1 MSLARCFNIDDLR
14 RAARRRVPRGI
25 FEFVDRGAE
34 DEVALANNCQAFR
47 RLKLA
52 PRVMRDVSGRSA
64 RTTLFGKSI
73 DMPLVIAPTGAAGL
87 LWHQGEVA
95 LAKAAAA
102 AGVPFTLSTGSMTAM
117 ETVAE
122 KAGGQLWFHL
132 NMWQDRD
139 LSLELIQRVIS
150 ARYEVLVLTVD
161 AIVPPRREYNQRNGF
176 SLPFSPQPRAIV
188 DMLMHPG
195 WLGGVLGRYVAAG
208 GLPTYENYPEKLRV
222 PVTNSPQA
230 LLALR
235 NDSLTWEDV
244 DHIRSL
250 WKGPLVIKGIQHA
263 DDARLALD
271 HGANGI
277 VVSNHGGR
285 NLDSALAPID
295 ILPSVVQAVGG
306 KTTILMD
313 GGIRRG
319 SDIAK
324 AVARGADAVQIGR
337 PTLYG
342 VAVAGEAGA
351 AKALHFLRSELS
363 LTMAYL
369 GRNTVRELDETI
381 FGYATVGHLQ

>member
-1 MSLARCFNIDDLR
+1 MSLAHCFNIADLR
-14 RAARRRVPRGI
+14 LAAQKRLPRGI

-34 DEVALANNCQAFR
+34 DELALANNCEAFR
-47 RLKLA
+47 RLRLA

-64 RTTLFGKSI
+64 RTVLFGKTV

-102 AGVPFTLSTGSMTAM
+102 AGIPFTVSTGSMTAM
-117 ETVAE
+117 ETVSE
-122 KAGGQLWFHL
+122 RAGGQLWFHL
-132 NMWQDRD
+132 NMWRDRD
-139 LSLELIQRVIS
+139 LSFELIERVIA

-161 AIVPPRREYNQRNGF
+161 AVVPPNREYNQRNGF
-176 SLPFSPQPRAIV
+176 SLPFSPKPRAIV
-188 DMLMHPG
+188 DMLWHPR
-195 WLGGVLGRYVAAG
+195 WLAGVLGRYAMAG
-208 GLPTYENYPEKLRV
+208 GLPTYQNYPEKLRV
-222 PVTNSPQA
+222 PVTKNPQT

-244 DHIRSL
+244 NHIRSI
-250 WKGPLVIKGIQHA
+250 WKGPLVIKGIQHP

-271 HGANGI
+271 HGADGI

-285 NLDSALAPID
+285 NLDSALAPVD
-295 ILPSVVQAVGG
+295 ILPSVVKAVGG

-324 AVARGADAVQIGR
+324 TIALGADAVQIGR
-337 PTLYG
+337 ATLYG

-351 AKALHFLRSELS
+351 AKALAFLRAELS
-363 LTMAYL
+363 QTMAYL
-369 GRNTVRELDETI
+369 GRNAVSELDGTV
-381 FGYATVGHLQ
+381 FGEDAPDRSR

>member
-1 MSLARCFNIDDLR
+1 MSLARCFNIADLR
-14 RAARRRVPRGI
+14 LAARKRLPRGI

-34 DEVALANNCQAFR
+34 DEIALADNCAAFR
-47 RLKLA
+47 RLKLSA
-52 PRVMRDVSGRSA
+52 RVMRDVSGRSA
-64 RTTLFGKSI
+64 KTVLFGRTI

-95 LAKAAAA
+95 IARAAAA

-117 ETVAE
+117 ETVSE
-122 KAGGQLWFHL
+122 RAGGQLWFHL
-132 NMWQDRD
+132 NMWRDRD
-139 LSLELIQRVIS
+139 LSFELIERVIA

-161 AIVPPRREYNQRNGF
+161 AIVQPNREYNQRNGF
-176 SLPFSPQPRAIV
+176 SLPFSPKPRAIA
-188 DMLMHPG
+188 DMLLHPR
-195 WLGGVLGRYVAAG
+195 WLAGVLGRYLAAG

-222 PVTNSPQA
+222 PVTNSPQT

-235 NDSLTWEDV
+235 NDSLTWQDV
-244 DHIRSL
+244 GHIRSL
-250 WKGPLVIKGIQHA
+250 WKGPLVIKGIQHP
-263 DDARLALD
+263 DDASLALD
-271 HGANGI
+271 HGADGV

-285 NLDSALAPID
+285 NLDSALAPVD
-295 ILPSVVQAVGG
+295 ILPSVVKAVGG

-324 AVARGADAVQIGR
+324 AIALGADAVQIGR

-351 AKALHFLRSELS
+351 AKALGFLRSELS

-369 GRNTVRELDETI
+369 GRTCIGEID
-381 FGYATVGHLQ
+381 ATVFGGETPGRLQ